1 MQKIN
6 LNKNYRSIKCSL
18 YFVFLIQI
26 SSGTKRRQ
34 FVFFACIIRG
44 GTALLLY
51 RRLNGLHSTQSDNL
65 CVPLIVDGLSAVNI
79 NLCTSLMCQIQ
90 DKVYYIFCRFSMKR
104 KIEHIFD
111 QDFPTIKSNLVLMI
125 LIYRSSYNILQK
137 ILKQFSYQ
145 CMKQF

>member
-90 DKVYYIFCRFSMKR
+90 DKVYEIFCRLSMKR
-104 KIEHIFD
+104 KIVHVFDEHIVAVISRIFLVT
-111 QDFPTIKSNLVLMI
+111 TIKMIKHFTTYLM
-125 LIYRSSYNILQK
+125 
-137 ILKQFSYQ
+137 
-145 CMKQF
+145 

>member
-26 SSGTKRRQ
+26 SNGTKRRQ
-34 FVFFACIIRG
+34 FVFSSCSIRG

-90 DKVYYIFCRFSMKR
+90 DKVYYILCRFSMKR
-104 KIEHIFD
+104 KIVHNFDEDFLVMISRQFEVIFVNTLYSLLLRKVIFSNIISHI
-111 QDFPTIKSNLVLMI
+111 
-125 LIYRSSYNILQK
+125 R
-137 ILKQFSYQ
+137 
-145 CMKQF
+145 